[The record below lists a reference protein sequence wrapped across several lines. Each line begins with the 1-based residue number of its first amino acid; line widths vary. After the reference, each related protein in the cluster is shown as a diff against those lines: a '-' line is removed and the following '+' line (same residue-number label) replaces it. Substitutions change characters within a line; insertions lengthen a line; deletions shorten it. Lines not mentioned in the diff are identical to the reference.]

1 MLMAYKYCQLWL
13 VPNILTERVTVH
25 VIKIMPF
32 IPLEQ
37 VFTEVIPL
45 FSINYHRR
53 FTDFVNGDNEFFEDC
68 INRKPY
74 DIEMFGRPD

>member
-1 MLMAYKYCQLWL
+1 
-13 VPNILTERVTVH
+13 
-25 VIKIMPF
+25 MPF

-37 VFTEVIPL
+37 IFTEVVPL

-74 DIEMFGRPD
+74 DIEMFGRPDQELCFTMSKDQIKRNLDMSVSE